1 MEEGEVIS
9 HPWVSKSIERAQ
21 KAVESHNFDIRK
33 HLLEYDDVMN
43 KQREVI
49 YRERNRVL
57 REKDIRAHMLEILE
71 DVAVLGIDTHL
82 P

>member
-1 MEEGEVIS
+1 
-9 HPWVSKSIERAQ
+9 
-21 KAVESHNFDIRK
+21 
-33 HLLEYDDVMN
+33 VMN

-71 DVAVLGIDTHL
+71 DVGVLGIDRHMPEKAKPEEWDHEGL
-82 P
+82 RKWFQDLFKRELAWS